1 MSTDVLARAVGNETV
16 EGFLASIET
25 GPGAL
30 VIEGEAGIGKTTMWF
45 DICQAARLRGFRV
58 ASSRPAQ
65 AESVLAYAAVADL
78 LADIDA
84 ERIDSLPELQR
95 LAVNRVLLRA
105 GSEGPATDQRV
116 VAAAVGTL
124 LETLAAASPVLVA
137 IDDVQWLD
145 PTSRAVLTYV
155 ARRLAGRVGIL
166 VTERCDPLQGT
177 TTAWLKMTKP
187 EMVARLRLGP
197 LSVGALHVLLK
208 RKLGRSFSRAVT
220 ARIAEVA
227 GGNPFYSLELGRAM
241 DGQTPVSQTGLPT
254 TLAELVRVRL
264 GRLDGDV
271 RKILLAVA
279 SVAAPTV
286 ELLASVN
293 STSVERVVELLE
305 EVETDGIIGIEGNRV
320 RFSHPL
326 LARGIYSDATP
337 ASRRAMHRALAAIE
351 SQPELKARH
360 LALAATSA
368 DADTLAALDAAA
380 ETARSRGAPAAAAE
394 LVELAIGL
402 GGDKPWRR
410 LRAAGDHFQA
420 GDTDRA
426 RILLEEVIADL
437 RPGMLRAIA
446 LNLLGALCI
455 YDNQFLAATDLLT
468 RAVVDAGDVPAV
480 QVQALMS
487 LSFAQGMG
495 SFADGSSEEGLFEAV
510 LDNSR
515 RAVALA
521 EGVGMPTVLSQ
532 ALAMWVHTSFIH
544 GHGVDDA
551 ALARALQLEDA
562 DDDVAI
568 PFRASAVNAL
578 ILAWTGRL
586 DEAAGRML
594 AVRRSC
600 QERGSDRNMMAVAS
614 YSAMIEMWRGN
625 LSAAES
631 FADEAVERAQ
641 QLGGRHVEIIPRSVR
656 SVVAAYQ
663 GREHDARADAH
674 AALESALDCGA
685 TRMADWPRMT
695 LSLVEVSLGNHAEA
709 IAEVEPLLSRLHI
722 VPGTELMHSWY
733 LPDAAEAFVALGNLD
748 AADDIVDV
756 LERNGRKVDRPWM
769 LATAGRCRAMSLA
782 ARGDVEAA
790 EDAARRAMAEHD
802 RLPMPLERARTQLL
816 LGQLQRRR
824 RVKDAAV
831 QTLREALE
839 VFESTGATIWA
850 RRAREELARTNV
862 GRVDDRGLT
871 PSEQRTAELAAAGMT
886 NRDIASTLF
895 ISQKTVEHNL
905 GRVYRKLGIR
915 TRAELGRKMDEIR
928 ELQRKEGP

>member
-16 EGFLASIET
+16 DRFLAMAQI
-25 GPGAL
+25 GPAAL
-30 VIEGEAGIGKTTMWF
+30 VIEGEAGIGKTTMWS
-45 DICQAARLRGFRV
+45 DICDAARDRGFRI
-58 ASSRPAQ
+58 ATSRPAQ

-78 LADIDA
+78 LADVDGEAIDV
-84 ERIDSLPELQR
+84 LPELQR

-105 GSEGPATDQRV
+105 GSDGPATDQRV
-116 VAAAVGTL
+116 VAAAMGAL
-124 LETLAAASPVLVA
+124 LETLATDTAVLIA

-145 PTSRAVLTYV
+145 PSSRAVLTFV
-155 ARRLAGRVGIL
+155 ARRLTGRVGIL
-166 VTERCDPLQGT
+166 VTERCEALQGT
-177 TTAWLKMTKP
+177 TTSWLKLARP
-187 EMVARLRLGP
+187 EEIARLRLGP
-197 LSVGALHVLLK
+197 LSIGALHVLLM
-208 RKLGRSFSRAVT
+208 RKLGRSFSRAVMV
-220 ARIAEVA
+220 RIAEVA
-227 GGNPFYSLELGRAM
+227 GGNPFYSLELARAM
-241 DGQTPVSQTGLPT
+241 DGQRPATQTGLPS
-254 TLAELVRVRL
+254 TLADLVRVRL

-271 RKILLAVA
+271 REILLAVA

-286 ELLASVN
+286 DLLARLKN
-293 STSVERVVELLE
+293 TTAEHVVGLLE
-305 EVETDGIIGIEGNRV
+305 DVETDGIIGIDGNRV

-337 ASRRAMHRALAAIE
+337 ADRRAMHRALAVIE
-351 SQPELKARH
+351 GQPELKARH
-360 LALAATSA
+360 LAMAATSA
-368 DADTLAALDAAA
+368 DDATLASLDEAA

-420 GDTDRA
+420 GDTGRA
-426 RILLEEVIADL
+426 RVLLEEVAGNL

-446 LNLLGALCI
+446 FNLLGALYI
-455 YDNQFLAATDLLT
+455 YDNQFLEATDLLT
-468 RAVVDAGDVPAV
+468 KAVDEAADVPAV
-480 QVQALMS
+480 AVQALMS

-495 SFADGSSEEGLFEAV
+495 SFAEGTSEEGLFEIM

-515 RAVALA
+515 RAVELA
-521 EGVGMPTVLSQ
+521 ESVGMPSVTSQ
-532 ALAMWVHTSFIH
+532 ALAMWVHTLFIH

-551 ALARALQLEDA
+551 ALDRALELEA
-562 DDDVAI
+562 GDDDVAI

-586 DEAAGRML
+586 DEAAARML
-594 AVRRSC
+594 AVRASC
-600 QERGSDRNMMAVAS
+600 EERGSDRNMMAVAS

-625 LSAAES
+625 LTAAES
-631 FADEAVERAQ
+631 FADEGVERAQ
-641 QLGGRHVEIIPRSVR
+641 QLGGRYVEIIPLSVR

-663 GREHDARADAH
+663 GREEDARSDAH
-674 AALESALDCGA
+674 AALEAATECGA

-695 LSLVEVSLGNHAEA
+695 LGLIEVSLGNHAEA
-709 IAEVEPLLSRLHI
+709 IDAVAPLLSRLHI

-733 LPDAAEAFVALGNLD
+733 LPDAAEAYVALGNLD

-756 LERNGRKVDRPWM
+756 MERNGRTLDRPWM
-769 LATAGRCRAMSLA
+769 LAVALRCRAMSLA

-790 EDAARRAMAEHD
+790 EEVARRAMAEHD
-802 RLPMPLERARTQLL
+802 RVPMPFERARTQLL

-824 RVKDAAV
+824 RVKDAAAA
-831 QTLREALE
+831 TLREALE
-839 VFESTGATIWA
+839 VFESMGAAIWA
-850 RRAREELARTNV
+850 RRAHAELARTNV
-862 GRVDDRGLT
+862 GRTSDRELT

-905 GRVYRKLGIR
+905 GRVYRKLGIK
-915 TRAELGRKMDEIR
+915 TRAELGRKMDGIR
-928 ELQRKEGP
+928 E